1 MERLSGLDASF
12 LYMESPAH
20 PMHTLK
26 LLVLEPTTAELEG
39 SLHDRLHANLA
50 ARLDL
55 LPPLRR
61 RLLGVPLGLHHPLW
75 IEDPS
80 FDLSAHLRRA
90 QVPAPGSRAQLD
102 GIVAEIAAEPLDRR
116 RPLWEIWSL
125 EGLEHDR
132 VAILVK
138 IHHAVAD
145 GMAVAALLANV
156 MTPEREPSDRTPWAP
171 DRVPSPAE
179 LLADAAVDHA
189 RLLARLPGLAVR
201 TARRGL
207 ALAWSRRG
215 ASVRT
220 PWPILDTPPTSF
232 NGALTGARAF
242 ATASLPLSDAK
253 TIKAHFGV
261 TLNDVVLAI
270 VAGALRRY
278 LDARGELPTRSLV
291 ASVPTASGAHDGAP
305 RLTGN
310 RVSSLFTSLATH
322 VADPVERLRAIHAVT
337 VEAKELQHALGTEL
351 LGDWAAYSAP
361 GAVSWALRQWND
373 RRLADVF
380 PAPINLIVSNVP
392 GPHAPLSVPG
402 HRLLAIYS
410 VGPVLE
416 GIGLN
421 ITAWSYQGELHVGIL
436 ACRDMVPEPHLIA
449 DGLTVALG
457 ELLARAEEAP
467 VTAGPPT

>member
-39 SLHDRLHANLA
+39 SLHDRVHANLA

-61 RLLGVPLGLHHPLW
+61 RLVEVPLGLHHPVW

-80 FDLSAHLRRA
+80 FDLAAHLRHA

-102 GIVAEIAAEPLDRR
+102 DIVAEIAAEPLDRH
-116 RPLWEIWSL
+116 RPLWQIWSL
-125 EGLEHDR
+125 EGLEGAR
-132 VAILVK
+132 TAILVK

-145 GMAVAALLANV
+145 GMAVAAMLTNV
-156 MTPEREPSDRTPWAP
+156 MTPGDAAPERSAWTP
-171 DRVPSPAE
+171 DRVPSSRE

-189 RLLARLPGLAVR
+189 RQIARLPGLAMR
-201 TARRGL
+201 TAHRGL

-215 ASVRT
+215 PHVRT
-220 PWPILDTPPTSF
+220 PRPILDTPSTSF

-242 ATASLPLSDAK
+242 ATASLPLADAK
-253 TIKAHFGV
+253 TIKARFGV

-291 ASVPTASGAHDGAP
+291 ASVPTDSGRHDGAP

-310 RVSSLFTSLATH
+310 GVSSLFTSLATH
-322 VADPVERLRAIHAVT
+322 LADPVERLRAIHAVT
-337 VEAKELQHALGTEL
+337 AEAKELQRTLGAEL

-361 GAVSWALRQWND
+361 GAFSWLLRQWTD
-373 RRLADVF
+373 RHLADVF
-380 PAPINLIVSNVP
+380 PAPINLVVSNVP
-392 GPHAPLSVPG
+392 GPSAPLSVPG
-402 HRLLAIYS
+402 HRLVAVYS

-436 ACRDMVPEPHLIA
+436 ACRAMVPEPHRIA
-449 DGLTVALG
+449 DGLSVALR

-467 VTAGPPT
+467 ATSDPPA